1 MLKKLVLGFVLAGGV
16 IASAP
21 TASAEPDP
29 RCLAAWGCM
38 YVADDQGGY
47 WQCPS
52 PGIYALCDV

>member
-1 MLKKLVLGFVLAGGV
+1 MLKKFLLGFAIAGGL

-29 RCLAAWGCM
+29 RCLAAWGCT
-38 YVADDQGGY
+38 YVMDNDGGY
-47 WQCPS
+47 RDCPD